1 MDIKIL
7 DWLRCPVS
15 GGRLELE
22 TLEAETVGGR
32 QVIKTGILR
41 CGQSRLWYPI
51 ISYVPVML
59 TFQTALVDGF
69 ARRHA
74 AQVTAQPGFNPP
86 NLPPETGERAVQKS
100 FTEEWSGLK
109 ADPLTFVYT
118 VEQLTLLHREVWLH
132 LPPEGDPTKKRVMD
146 VGCGFGREAQVLE
159 GIFPNADVLGVDLNL
174 SLLEAAPALKGDPRL
189 HLVIASLFKIPFE
202 KGSMDHVHCQGV
214 LHHTYSTKR
223 AFDSIAAFVAP
234 TGSIFTWVYAT
245 EDSFVVKGMRGLVI
259 RAYWLVS
266 HRIGRP
272 ILSRL
277 PAPLRNACMFLIT
290 CLLHPLIKARW
301 RHPTP
306 WKFSNSLHGLRD
318 MFTPRYADQLG
329 FNEVLT
335 WYEELGL
342 TPLMQRPG
350 RYREIMGSRLLGVG
364 MVGRRRAS

>member
-22 TLEAETVGGR
+22 TLTAETIDGR
-32 QVIKTGILR
+32 QVVKTGILR
-41 CGQSRLWYPI
+41 CAESKLWYPLI
-51 ISYVPVML
+51 NYVPVML
-59 TFQTALVDGF
+59 TFQTALVDAF
-69 ARRHA
+69 ARQHRA
-74 AQVTAQPGFNPP
+74 AIEARPDFRAPD
-86 NLPPETGERAVQKS
+86 LPPEQGERSVQKS

-118 VEQLTLLHREVWLH
+118 VDQLTLLHREVWLH
-132 LPPEGDPTKKRVMD
+132 LPPEGDPTKARVMD
-146 VGCGFGREAQVLE
+146 VGCGFGREAQVMA

-214 LHHTYSTKR
+214 LHHTWSTKK
-223 AFDSIAAFVAP
+223 AFDAIAAFVAS

-245 EDSFVVKGMRGLVI
+245 EDSFVVKGTRGLII
-259 RAYWLVS
+259 RAYWLIS

-277 PAPLRNACMFLIT
+277 PAPLRNASMWLIT
-290 CLLHPLIKARW
+290 LILHPLIKARW
-301 RHPTP
+301 KHSTP

-329 FNEVLT
+329 FNEVLS

-342 TPLMQRPG
+342 TPLMQRP
-350 RYREIMGSRLLGVG
+350 RLYREIMGSRLLGIG
-364 MVGRRRAS
+364 MVGRRSAS